1 MIEKLT
7 GNDIKNAILKNN
19 ITVWYPYRCSIC
31 NELYGYYFY
40 NGIVTFDSS
49 CGCSSAFGERLSS
62 YDKVAEIYNINTDE
76 QFRKEML
83 EYFKI
88 QFNVRGDII

>member
-7 GNDIKNAILKNN
+7 GNDIKNAVLKNN
-19 ITVWYPYRCSIC
+19 IIVWYPYRCSIC
-31 NELYGYYFY
+31 NEPYGYYFY
-40 NGIVTFDSS
+40 NGIVTFNGS

-62 YDKVAEIYNINTDE
+62 YDKVAEIYNMNTDE

-83 EYFKI
+83 EYFKM
-88 QFNVRGDII
+88 

>member
-7 GNDIKNAILKNN
+7 GNDIKNAVLKNN

-31 NELYGYYFY
+31 NEPYGYYFY
-40 NGIVTFDSS
+40 NGIVTFNGS

-62 YDKVAEIYNINTDE
+62 YDEVAEIYNMNTDE

-83 EYFKI
+83 EYFKM
-88 QFNVRGDII
+88 